1 MRNIEIRTFRKKTQ
15 VTDFHNYARY
25 FFREK
30 KYDFHKK
37 YRFESSQLSTLLFTF
52 MLSWCIHV
60 LTHTINEMQ
69 KFCFIMFRTLGEVDV
84 LTLYDVSVLTLL
96 RFETLRF
103 DTLTL
108 SDTTLL
114 CYAVFCRSTK

>member
-1 MRNIEIRTFRKKTQ
+1 MQATSSGKKKQ
-15 VTDFHNYARY
+15 NC
-25 FFREK
+25 
-30 KYDFHKK
+30 HKK
-37 YRFESSQLSTLLFTF
+37 ISFRIQSIVNALIYFYAALVYTR
-52 MLSWCIHV
+52 I

-69 KFCFIMFRTLGEVDV
+69 KFYCMMFRTLGEVDG
-84 LTLYDVSVLTLL
+84 LTLCDVSVLTLL

>member
-1 MRNIEIRTFRKKTQ
+1 
-15 VTDFHNYARY
+15 
-25 FFREK
+25 
-30 KYDFHKK
+30 
-37 YRFESSQLSTLLFTF
+37 
-52 MLSWCIHV
+52 MLRWCNDI
-60 LTHTINEMQ
+60 LTRTINEMQ
-69 KFCFIMFRTLGEVDV
+69 KFCSMMFRTIGEVDV
-84 LTLYDVSVLTLL
+84 LTLCDVSVLTLL